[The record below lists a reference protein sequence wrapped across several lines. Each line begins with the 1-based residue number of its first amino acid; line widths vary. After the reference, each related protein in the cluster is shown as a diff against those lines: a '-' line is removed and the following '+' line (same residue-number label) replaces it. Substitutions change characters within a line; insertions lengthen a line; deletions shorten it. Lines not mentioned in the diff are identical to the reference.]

1 MTKTVTLSH
10 QPSRWRESTWIA
22 LLHTLKARV
31 LPNREWQRKN
41 ILALLLC
48 LMIPYT
54 ELLWEKSRNVWIRDG
69 DGDKNQK
76 LNDWLQHQPL
86 SIVVPA
92 SLTIPLRGHGRW
104 GTSDSE
110 KRWSGLASFFSPL
123 CTNSAKLDNRTSS
136 ILTVYGQA
144 ELAVQ
149 DQTDQS
155 QKALFFLLS
164 TAWERFIAMLK

>member
-1 MTKTVTLSH
+1 MTEKKHSLV
-10 QPSRWRESTWIA
+10 
-22 LLHTLKARV
+22 
-31 LPNREWQRKN
+31 
-41 ILALLLC
+41 LLLF
-48 LMIPYT
+48 LMIIPYT
-54 ELLWEKSRNVWIRDG
+54 ELLWEKSRNVWRRDG

-76 LNDWLQHQPL
+76 LNDY
-86 SIVVPA
+86 SISFWALLCLPA
-92 SLTIPLRGHGRW
+92 SLTVPLRGHRRW
-104 GTSDSE
+104 GTSGSE

-144 ELAVQ
+144 ELAVE

-164 TAWERFIAMLK
+164 TRWERFIAMLK